1 MAEAYNFLNNLREP
15 ISLTVSISLLCL
27 NEILICA
34 QVAFKFLDS
43 ECPDEFIRAF
53 AVERLRELRDDELIN
68 YLLQLVQVLNKII
81 LLKNYCVHT
90 GIEV

>member
-1 MAEAYNFLNNLREP
+1 MR
-15 ISLTVSISLLCL
+15 V
-27 NEILICA
+27 

-68 YLLQLVQVLNKII
+68 YLLQLVQVANKITLCNSTCI
-81 LLKNYCVHT
+81 EIYT
-90 GIEV
+90 GTEV